1 MEQLNKQELEL
12 LRILQKNAKFDI
24 GDLTTRLNMSRSAIY
39 DKIKKLENEGYIK
52 EYVAIVDPRK
62 VGLNFSVIIS
72 VSLNSQRL
80 DYVQEFSRQVTAL
93 EEVADAYVTGG
104 IFDYILRVVVKD
116 LDAFNEFITTKLAVI
131 PNVSK
136 IQSSFVIT
144 NIKQAT
150 ALHF

>member
-144 NIKQAT
+144 NIKQST